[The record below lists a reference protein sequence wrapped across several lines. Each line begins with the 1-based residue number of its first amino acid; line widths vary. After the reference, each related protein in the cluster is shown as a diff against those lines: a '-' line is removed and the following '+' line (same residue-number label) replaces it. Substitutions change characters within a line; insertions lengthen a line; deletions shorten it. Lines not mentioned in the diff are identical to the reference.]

1 MNNKNNLDD
10 EKVSD
15 TENNIISTN
24 TDSNDL
30 TLSVNMEWSKQHEV
44 ILIEWADKALC
55 YRWLHAECR
64 NNYSRKN
71 TWFTI
76 PVIIMSTL
84 TGTAN
89 FAQERIPL
97 DYQPLY
103 SVIVG
108 SINIFAGIITTI
120 QQFLKVTELNE
131 AHRVSTISWDKFYRN
146 IKLEIS
152 KSRIERIPP
161 FQFLKLSKEEF
172 DRLMETSPSIDKSVI
187 ERFKKKFSQEKYQN
201 LYKPEICDNLETTK
215 NILYKDDPESIKKRN
230 IKNFINN
237 VKDNTEIKR
246 KSIIVENFINT
257 FNNEYKREPTTNEIY
272 DNLEVDISNNMLNE
286 IIISKK

>member
-215 NILYKDDPESIKKRN
+215 NILYQDDPESIKKRN

-246 KSIIVENFINT
+246 KSIMVENFINT
-257 FNNEYKREPTTNEIY
+257 FSDEYKREPTTNEIY

>member
-1 MNNKNNLDD
+1 MNNKNNLND
-10 EKVSD
+10 EKLYH
-15 TENNIISTN
+15 TENNITTTN

-30 TLSVNMEWSKQHEV
+30 TLSVNMEWSKQHES

-64 NNYSRKN
+64 NNYSKKN

-89 FAQERIPL
+89 FAQERIPI

-146 IKLEIS
+146 IKLEMS
-152 KSRIERIPP
+152 KSRLERIPP

-172 DRLMETSPSIDKSVI
+172 DRLMETSPAIDKSII
-187 ERFKKKFSQEKYQN
+187 ERFKKKFSQEKYKN

-230 IKNFINN
+230 ITNLINN
-237 VKDNTEIKR
+237 IKDNTEIKR
-246 KSIIVENFINT
+246 KSIMVENFINT

-272 DNLEVDISNNMLNE
+272 DNLEVDISNNILNE
-286 IIISKK
+286 IIYKK